1 MKRRI
6 FLGLTPI
13 FLLILVMGG
22 YAIFLFAKL
31 GMQLDVVLKENYRSV
46 IAGQQMKEASE
57 RMDSALSFT
66 LAGEDKRG
74 QQLYADSLPKFEEAL
89 QTELNNITLPGEGE
103 LAHSIQSMHQEYSQD
118 AETFWKTSD
127 PKAQRYLYFHTM
139 LPLFTKIKEAAQSV
153 ITINQEHMVSTDQQN
168 RDLSARST
176 RYMIF
181 ASLLGIGAAILFAAR
196 LQHSIL
202 QPIQTLTAVS
212 RELGEGKLDQAVPVA
227 SKDELGELAHAF
239 NKMAAKLRAYRQVT
253 SDQILQARQMTEM
266 TFSAFPDPIVALT
279 SDGVIHFTNQAALN
293 LFHRVGSVGSLPG
306 EVQEQANAVLQ
317 GGPDYLPTSFE
328 KAVVVRVDDKDAFLL
343 PRVIGVRN
351 ENGSIFGAAVILQD
365 VTRLRLLN
373 EVKSDLVSTVS
384 HELKTPLTSV
394 RMGLHLL
401 LEEQIGSLNPKQTEL
416 LLAAR
421 EDSERLLGMI
431 NDLLDLAKLESGK
444 ATSSQCVINAG
455 ELARVLNPEL
465 QELAESQG
473 CKLSTTIE
481 HDLPD
486 VCVDQRQI
494 EQVLTNLISNAAKHS
509 RYGETIAIGVR
520 LEDGIVRFSVRDQG
534 PGIPSEFQDRVFDRF
549 FRISGDSTSGAGLGL
564 AIAKEIVMSH
574 GGTIGLQSSPDQG
587 STFYFD
593 LPANHN
599 RSIT

>member
-6 FLGLTPI
+6 FLGLAPI

-31 GMQLDVVLKENYRSV
+31 GIQLDVVLKENYRSV

-57 RMDSALSFT
+57 RMDSALSFS

-74 QQLYADSLPKFEEAL
+74 QQLYADSLPKFEEGLKA
-89 QTELNNITLPGEGE
+89 ELNNITLPGEGE
-103 LAHSIQSMHQEYSQD
+103 LAHSIQSLHQEYSQD
-118 AETFWKTSD
+118 AEAFWKTSD
-127 PKAQRYLYFHTM
+127 PKAQRNLYFHTM

-153 ITINQEHMVSTDQQN
+153 ITINQEHMVNTDQQTRN
-168 RDLSARST
+168 LSTRST

-227 SKDELGELAHAF
+227 SKDELGELAEAF

-279 SDGVIHFTNQAALN
+279 PDGVIHFTNQAALN
-293 LFHRVGSVGSLPG
+293 LFHRIGSFGSLPG

-328 KAVVVRVDDKDAFLL
+328 KTVVARVDDKDVFLL

-365 VTRLRLLN
+365 VT
-373 EVKSDLVSTVS
+373 
-384 HELKTPLTSV
+384 
-394 RMGLHLL
+394 
-401 LEEQIGSLNPKQTEL
+401 KQTEL

-421 EDSERLLGMI
+421 EDSERLLSMI

-444 ATSSQCVINAG
+444 VAHAQRIINSG

-465 QELAESQG
+465 EELAESHG

-494 EQVLTNLISNAAKHS
+494 TQVLTNLISNAAKHS
-509 RYGETIAIGVR
+509 RYGETIALGVR
-520 LEDGIVRFSVRDQG
+520 LEHDMVRFSVGDQG
-534 PGIPSEFQDRVFDRF
+534 PGIPKEFHDRVFDRF
-549 FRISGDSTSGAGLGL
+549 FRISGDSSSGAGLGL
-564 AIAKEIVMSH
+564 AIAKEIVMTH
-574 GGTIGLQSSPDQG
+574 GGTIGLHSSPDEG

-593 LPANHN
+593 LPANRN
-599 RSIT
+599 QSIT